1 MNIRLKHAWRLSG
14 GFELMDVGHG
24 FYMAKLDQEI
34 DRLKVVNKGP
44 WMIYDHDL
52 MVRTWSPE
60 FVSSTTRIDRTLV

>member
-1 MNIRLKHAWRLSG
+1 MHGGYQEVLKLW
-14 GFELMDVGHG
+14 MWDIG

-34 DRLKVVNKGP
+34 DRLKVVNVGP

-52 MVRTWSPE
+52 TVRTWSPE